1 MKLIASWFLLSAAD
15 RSADVIA
22 HKTKAKELKAMAVK
36 YRQKAKEESHLAE
49 TLYQEQF
56 QSPPQSAFQPSAED
70 QKVLAALKKKQ
81 LIANGEE
88 TQGVKVLVLEY
99 SKVSKEYKKYARIL
113 QRKAQEEEKTELII
127 EARKANSAAKQMNQQ
142 AVALYDLYRVLQKA
156 EENDSEGTREA
167 KRVLK
172 QHRKKARKLEKEARK
187 LEKVADQL
195 EVQGSVLKYVTK
207 EGLADKGIFQ
217 EDPEEEIDSVDREV
231 LASYADLKQE
241 IKSESCLIYGW
252 ERCPYCTKAKEMLDQ
267 WDIPCKKIDLDSNVR
282 EENIKNEVLMA
293 YTDQRSVPN
302 IFVKQMHIG
311 GFSHLQKHLL
321 RCYRKSP
328 KAPQELCDYF
338 NLSKEQAPTAA

>member
-1 MKLIASWFLLSAAD
+1 MKLIASWFLLSAAE
-15 RSADVIA
+15 RSADVLD

-49 TLYQEQF
+49 TLYQEQI

-70 QKVLAALKKKQ
+70 QEVLAALKKKQ

-99 SKVSKEYKKYARIL
+99 SKKSKGYKKHARNL

-127 EARKANSAAKQMNQQ
+127 EARKANSAAKQMNQE
-142 AVALYDLYRVLQKA
+142 AVALYNLYRVLQKA

-172 QHRKKARKLEKEARK
+172 EHRKELRWYETEARK
-187 LEKVADQL
+187 YEKVADQL
-195 EVQGSVLKYVTK
+195 EVQGSVLKCVTK

-217 EDPEEEIDSVDREV
+217 EEEIDSVDREV
-231 LASYADLKQE
+231 LTSYTDLKQE

-267 WDIPCKKIDLDSNVR
+267 LDIPCKKIDLDSNVR

-311 GFSHLQKHLL
+311 GFSQLQKHLQ

-328 KAPQELCDYF
+328 KVPQELCDYF